1 VVTAPAAKPPLQTPK
16 PAPASAPAPT
26 PVTPPAAVPPPTQE
40 VAPPPAAE
48 PEPVAPPPAPI
59 VAEPPAPEPAPAPA
73 APAAPVVQVGD
84 LVGPGPGVIPPG
96 LVNRPSPAYPPMAK
110 MQRVEGTV
118 SVEVLVDENG
128 AVRDTRFVKRV
139 PQNVGLNEAA
149 MAAAQQAKFRPAT
162 KSGVR
167 VKMWYTLTFPFKL

>member
-1 VVTAPAAKPPLQTPK
+1 VQQVV
-16 PAPASAPAPT
+16 
-26 PVTPPAAVPPPTQE
+26 
-40 VAPPPAAE
+40 PPPAAE
-48 PEPVAPPPAPI
+48 PEPVTPPPAPA
-59 VAEPPAPEPAPAPA
+59 VSEPPPPAPEPAPVAVAPA
-73 APAAPVVQVGD
+73 APAVQVGD
-84 LVGPGPGVIPPG
+84 LVGPGPGVVPPS
-96 LVNRPSPAYPPMAK
+96 LVNRPSPVYPPMAK

-128 AVRDTRFVKRV
+128 AVRDTRFIKRV

-149 MAAAQQAKFRPAT
+149 MTAAQQAKFRPAT

>member
-1 VVTAPAAKPPLQTPK
+1 
-16 PAPASAPAPT
+16 
-26 PVTPPAAVPPPTQE
+26 
-40 VAPPPAAE
+40 
-48 PEPVAPPPAPI
+48 
-59 VAEPPAPEPAPAPA
+59 
-73 APAAPVVQVGD
+73 VQVGD
-84 LVGPGPGVIPPG
+84 LVGPGPGVVPPS
-96 LVNRPSPAYPPMAK
+96 LVNRPSPVYPPMAK

-128 AVRDTRFVKRV
+128 AVRDTRFIKRV

-149 MAAAQQAKFRPAT
+149 MTAAQQAKFRPAT